1 MLSDKSYDMAATIF
15 FHKPL
20 YLYTVMSA
28 IVVERIKSSVYKI
41 YKIYM
46 ILNHAI
52 LLQRS
57 KLIAVLSLIFVF
69 TAMDALLA
77 SQHRVMAQQQ
87 QPQNSTIADVV
98 SRKEE
103 RGDSLSLN
111 SIFKQV
117 ENSVVQ
123 ITRKVPQP
131 SSILPR
137 PESENASALGSG
149 FIYDN
154 KGHIVTNNHVIG
166 DAKIVDITLVDGNR
180 YTANVTGTD
189 IFNDIAVIE
198 IVENNLTQQS
208 PPLNPLIIGNSSELE
223 VGEQVIAIG
232 NPFGLVGTMTTGIVS
247 QTGQIIEDPETGFSI
262 PNAIQ
267 TDALINPGNSGGPL
281 LNMNGQVIGMNTAGI
296 SGIGLA
302 IPSNA
307 ITRIVPELIEK
318 GNYTHPWLGLT
329 VATLTSDL
337 AESVE
342 GLERNFKGV
351 LVDSIVKNGPADKA
365 GVNGSIT
372 DQYGQKHGGDIIT
385 AVDGH
390 NIIKIEDLNS
400 YLEEQKKVGDKI
412 TLTIYRNGQFLD
424 LETTLQ
430 ERPSPLLYLT
440 EVPSSP
446 VPP

>member
-1 MLSDKSYDMAATIF
+1 MKRSSQFNLTKESIVLFTFGLMFILYSALTGDYYATLHVQAQLSQQQQQQEQQNSTVSD
-15 FHKPL
+15 
-20 YLYTVMSA
+20 VMSA
-28 IVVERIKSSVYKI
+28 
-41 YKIYM
+41 
-46 ILNHAI
+46 
-52 LLQRS
+52 
-57 KLIAVLSLIFVF
+57 
-69 TAMDALLA
+69 
-77 SQHRVMAQQQ
+77 
-87 QPQNSTIADVV
+87 
-98 SRKEE
+98 KEE
-103 RGDSLSLN
+103 QGGDSLSLN

-123 ITRKVPQP
+123 ITRKVPPP
-131 SSILPR
+131 SSILPPS
-137 PESENASALGSG
+137 PESENATALGSG
-149 FIYDN
+149 FVYDN
-154 KGHIVTNNHVIG
+154 KGHIITNNHVVG
-166 DAKIVDITLVDGNR
+166 NAKIVDITLVDGNR

-198 IVENNLTQQS
+198 IVGNLTQ
-208 PPLNPLIIGNSSELE
+208 PPPALKPLIIGNSSALE

-247 QTGQIIEDPETGFSI
+247 QMGQMIEDQETGFSI

-281 LNMNGQVIGMNTAGI
+281 LNMNGQVIGINTAGL

-307 ITRIVPELIEK
+307 ITRIVPALIEK

-329 VATLTSDL
+329 AATLTSDL
-337 AESVE
+337 AESVK

-351 LVDSIVKNGPADKA
+351 LVDSIVKDGPADKV
-365 GVNGSIT
+365 GLNGSST
-372 DQYGQKHGGDIIT
+372 DQYGKKHGGDIIT

-390 NIIKIEDLNS
+390 NVIKIEDFIS

-424 LETTLQ
+424 LEIILQ

-440 EVPSSP
+440 EMPSSP
-446 VPP
+446 VP

>member
-1 MLSDKSYDMAATIF
+1 MFILYSALTDDYYATLHVQAQLS
-15 FHKPL
+15 
-20 YLYTVMSA
+20 
-28 IVVERIKSSVYKI
+28 
-41 YKIYM
+41 
-46 ILNHAI
+46 
-52 LLQRS
+52 
-57 KLIAVLSLIFVF
+57 
-69 TAMDALLA
+69 
-77 SQHRVMAQQQ
+77 QQQ
-87 QPQNSTIADVV
+87 QQEQQNSIVLDVV
-98 SRKEE
+98 SAKEE
-103 RGDSLSLN
+103 KVGDSLSLS

-123 ITRKVPQP
+123 ITRKVPPP
-131 SSILPR
+131 SSISPPS
-137 PESENASALGSG
+137 PESENVTALGSG
-149 FIYDN
+149 FVYDN
-154 KGHIVTNNHVIG
+154 KGHIITNNHVVG
-166 DAKIVDITLVDGNR
+166 NAKIVDITFVDGNR

-189 IFNDIAVIE
+189 IFSDIAVIE
-198 IVENNLTQQS
+198 IVENNLTQS
-208 PPLNPLIIGNSSELE
+208 PPPPPKPLIIGNSSALE

-247 QTGQIIEDPETGFSI
+247 QTGQIIEDSETGFSI

-281 LNMNGQVIGMNTAGI
+281 LNMKGQVIGINTAGL

-307 ITRIVPELIEK
+307 ITRIVPALIEK

-329 VATLTSDL
+329 AATLTSDL

-351 LVDSIVKNGPADKA
+351 LIDSIVKDGPADKV
-365 GVNGSIT
+365 GLNGSVT
-372 DQYGQKHGGDIIT
+372 DQYGEKHGGDIIT

-390 NIIKIEDLNS
+390 NVIKIEDLIS

-424 LETTLQ
+424 LEMTLQ

-446 VPP
+446 VP

>member
-1 MLSDKSYDMAATIF
+1 MIFSHAML
-15 FHKPL
+15 H
-20 YLYTVMSA
+20 
-28 IVVERIKSSVYKI
+28 
-41 YKIYM
+41 
-46 ILNHAI
+46 
-52 LLQRS
+52 RS
-57 KLIAVLSLIFVF
+57 KLKIVLSIIFVF
-69 TAMDALLA
+69 TTMIVLLI
-77 SQHRVMAQQQ
+77 SQHPVMAQQQ
-87 QPQNSTIADVV
+87 NSTVV
-98 SRKEE
+98 DAVAAK
-103 RGDSLSLN
+103 DSLSLN

-123 ITRKVPQP
+123 ITRKVPP
-131 SSILPR
+131 SSILPI
-137 PESENASALGSG
+137 PESENTSALGSG
-149 FIYDN
+149 FVYDN
-154 KGHIVTNNHVIG
+154 KGRIITNNHVVG

-180 YTANVTGTD
+180 YTANVIGTD
-189 IFNDIAVIE
+189 IFSDIAVIE
-198 IVENNLTQQS
+198 IVENLTEQSS
-208 PPLNPLIIGNSSELE
+208 PPLRPLIIGNSSELE

-232 NPFGLVGTMTTGIVS
+232 NPFGLAGTMTTGIIS
-247 QTGQIIEDPETGFSI
+247 QTGRLLPDTQTGFSI

-281 LNMNGQVIGMNTAGI
+281 LNMNGQVIGMNTAGLFG
-296 SGIGLA
+296 SGIGFA

-307 ITRIVPELIEK
+307 ITRIVPALIEK

-329 VATLTSDL
+329 AATLTSDL

-342 GLERNFKGV
+342 GLETNFKGV
-351 LVDSIVKNGPADKA
+351 LVDSIVKNGPADKV

-372 DQYGQKHGGDIIT
+372 DQYGEKRGGDIIT

-390 NIIKIEDLNS
+390 NVIQIEDFIS

-424 LETTLQ
+424 LEMTLQ

-440 EVPSSP
+440 EMPSP

>member
-1 MLSDKSYDMAATIF
+1 MDSCSILYSALTGDYYATLHVQAQLS
-15 FHKPL
+15 
-20 YLYTVMSA
+20 
-28 IVVERIKSSVYKI
+28 
-41 YKIYM
+41 
-46 ILNHAI
+46 
-52 LLQRS
+52 
-57 KLIAVLSLIFVF
+57 
-69 TAMDALLA
+69 
-77 SQHRVMAQQQ
+77 QQQ
-87 QPQNSTIADVV
+87 QQQEQQNSTVSDVV
-98 SRKEE
+98 SAKEE
-103 RGDSLSLN
+103 QGGDSLSLN

-123 ITRKVPQP
+123 ITRKVPPPQ
-131 SSILPR
+131 SILPPS
-137 PESENASALGSG
+137 PESKNATALGSG
-149 FIYDN
+149 FVYDN
-154 KGHIVTNNHVIG
+154 QGHIITNNHVVG
-166 DAKIVDITLVDGNR
+166 NAKIVDITLVDGNR

-189 IFNDIAVIE
+189 IYSDIAVIE
-198 IVENNLTQQS
+198 IVGNITQ
-208 PPLNPLIIGNSSELE
+208 PPPALKPLIIGNSSALE

-247 QTGQIIEDPETGFSI
+247 QTGQMIEDQETGFSI

-281 LNMNGQVIGMNTAGI
+281 LNMNGQVIGINTAGL

-307 ITRIVPELIEK
+307 ITRIVPALIEK

-329 VATLTSDL
+329 AATLTSDL
-337 AESVE
+337 AESVK

-351 LVDSIVKNGPADKA
+351 LVDSIVKDGPADKV
-365 GVNGSIT
+365 GLNGSST
-372 DQYGQKHGGDIIT
+372 DQYGKKHGGDIIT

-390 NIIKIEDLNS
+390 NVIKIEDFIS

-424 LETTLQ
+424 LEIILQ

-440 EVPSSP
+440 EMPSSP
-446 VPP
+446 VP

>member
-1 MLSDKSYDMAATIF
+1 MIF
-15 FHKPL
+15 
-20 YLYTVMSA
+20 
-28 IVVERIKSSVYKI
+28 
-41 YKIYM
+41 
-46 ILNHAI
+46 NHTI
-52 LLQRS
+52 LLHRS
-57 KLIAVLSLIFVF
+57 KLIVLYVIFVF
-69 TAMDALLA
+69 TAMDALLIF
-77 SQHRVMAQQQ
+77 QHPVMAQQHQ
-87 QPQNSTIADVV
+87 QQQQQNSTVADVV
-98 SRKEE
+98 SAKEE
-103 RGDSLSLN
+103 EEEKGGDSLSLN

-123 ITRKVPQP
+123 ITRKVPPP
-131 SSILPR
+131 SSILPPS
-137 PESENASALGSG
+137 PESENATALGSG
-149 FIYDN
+149 FVYDN
-154 KGHIVTNNHVIG
+154 KGHIVTNNHVVG
-166 DAKIVDITLVDGNR
+166 NAKIVDITFVDGNR

-189 IFNDIAVIE
+189 IFSDIAVIE
-198 IVENNLTQQS
+198 IVENNLTQS
-208 PPLNPLIIGNSSELE
+208 PPPLKPLIIGNSSALE

-247 QTGQIIEDPETGFSI
+247 QTGQMIEDPESGFSI

-281 LNMNGQVIGMNTAGI
+281 LNMNGQVIGINTAGF

-307 ITRIVPELIEK
+307 ITRIVPALIEK

-329 VATLTSDL
+329 AATLTSDL

-351 LVDSIVKNGPADKA
+351 LIDSIVKDGPADKV
-365 GVNGSIT
+365 GLNGSVT
-372 DQYGQKHGGDIIT
+372 DQYGEKHGGDIIT

-390 NIIKIEDLNS
+390 NVIKIEDLIS

-424 LETTLQ
+424 LKISLQ

-446 VPP
+446 VP

>member
-1 MLSDKSYDMAATIF
+1 MKRSNQFNLTKESIVLFTFGLMFILYSALTDDYYATLHVQAQLS
-15 FHKPL
+15 
-20 YLYTVMSA
+20 
-28 IVVERIKSSVYKI
+28 
-41 YKIYM
+41 
-46 ILNHAI
+46 
-52 LLQRS
+52 
-57 KLIAVLSLIFVF
+57 
-69 TAMDALLA
+69 
-77 SQHRVMAQQQ
+77 QQQ
-87 QPQNSTIADVV
+87 QQEQQNSIVLDVV
-98 SRKEE
+98 SAKEE
-103 RGDSLSLN
+103 KGGDSLSLN
-111 SIFKQV
+111 NIFKQV

-123 ITRKVPQP
+123 ITRKVPPP
-131 SSILPR
+131 SSISPPS
-137 PESENASALGSG
+137 PESENATALGSG
-149 FIYDN
+149 FVYDN
-154 KGHIVTNNHVIG
+154 KGHIITNNHVVG
-166 DAKIVDITLVDGNR
+166 NAKIVDVTLVDGNR
-180 YTANVTGTD
+180 YTANVIGTD

-198 IVENNLTQQS
+198 IVENLTQQS
-208 PPLNPLIIGNSSELE
+208 PPLPPKPLMIGNSSELE

-232 NPFGLVGTMTTGIVS
+232 NPFGLVSTMTTGIVS
-247 QTGQIIEDPETGFSI
+247 QTGQTIEDPESGVSI

-281 LNMNGQVIGMNTAGI
+281 LNMNGQVIGMNTAGF

-307 ITRIVPELIEK
+307 ITRIVPALIEK

-337 AESVE
+337 AESVG

-351 LVDSIVKNGPADKA
+351 LVDSIVRNGPADKG

-372 DQYGQKHGGDIIT
+372 DQYGEKHGGDIIT

-390 NIIKIEDLNS
+390 NVIRTEDLVS
-400 YLEEQKKVGDKI
+400 YLEEHKKVGDKI
-412 TLTIYRNGQFLD
+412 TLTIYRNGQFID
-424 LETTLQ
+424 LETILQ

>member
-1 MLSDKSYDMAATIF
+1 MIF
-15 FHKPL
+15 
-20 YLYTVMSA
+20 
-28 IVVERIKSSVYKI
+28 
-41 YKIYM
+41 
-46 ILNHAI
+46 NHTI
-52 LLQRS
+52 LLHRS
-57 KLIAVLSLIFVF
+57 KLIVLYVIFVF
-69 TAMDALLA
+69 TAIDALLTF
-77 SQHRVMAQQQ
+77 QHPVMAQQQ
-87 QPQNSTIADVV
+87 QQQQQNSTVADVV
-98 SRKEE
+98 SAKEE
-103 RGDSLSLN
+103 EKGGDSLSLN

-123 ITRKVPQP
+123 ITRKVPPP
-131 SSILPR
+131 SSILPPS
-137 PESENASALGSG
+137 PESENATALGSG
-149 FIYDN
+149 FVYDN
-154 KGHIVTNNHVIG
+154 KGHIVTNNHVVG
-166 DAKIVDITLVDGNR
+166 NAKIVDITFVDGNR

-189 IFNDIAVIE
+189 IFSDIAVIE
-198 IVENNLTQQS
+198 IVDNNLTQYP
-208 PPLNPLIIGNSSELE
+208 PPLLKPLIIGNSSALE

-247 QTGQIIEDPETGFSI
+247 QTGQIIEDSETGFSI

-281 LNMNGQVIGMNTAGI
+281 LNMKGQVIGINTAGL

-307 ITRIVPELIEK
+307 ITRIVPALIEK

-329 VATLTSDL
+329 AATLTSDL

-351 LVDSIVKNGPADKA
+351 LIDSIVKDGPADKV
-365 GVNGSIT
+365 GLNGSVT
-372 DQYGQKHGGDIIT
+372 DQYGEKHGGDIIT

-390 NIIKIEDLNS
+390 NVIKIEDLIS

-424 LETTLQ
+424 LEITLQ

-446 VPP
+446 VP

>member
-1 MLSDKSYDMAATIF
+1 M
-15 FHKPL
+15 
-20 YLYTVMSA
+20 V
-28 IVVERIKSSVYKI
+28 
-41 YKIYM
+41 
-46 ILNHAI
+46 
-52 LLQRS
+52 
-57 KLIAVLSLIFVF
+57 
-69 TAMDALLA
+69 
-77 SQHRVMAQQQ
+77 
-87 QPQNSTIADVV
+87 STN
-98 SRKEE
+98 
-103 RGDSLSLN
+103 DSLSLN
-111 SIFKQV
+111 SIFKEV

-123 ITRKVPQP
+123 ITRKVPP
-131 SSILPR
+131 SSILSPS

-149 FIYDN
+149 FVYDN
-154 KGHIVTNNHVIG
+154 KGRIITNNHVVG

-189 IFNDIAVIE
+189 IFSDIAVIE
-198 IVENNLTQQS
+198 IVENLTELS
-208 PPLNPLIIGNSSELE
+208 SLPPPLNPLIIGNSSELE

-232 NPFGLVGTMTTGIVS
+232 NPFGLAGTMTTGIIS
-247 QTGQIIEDPETGFSI
+247 NAERLLPIGGLGFSI

-281 LNMNGQVIGMNTAGI
+281 LNMNGQVIGMNTATFASDTSGF

-307 ITRIVPELIEK
+307 ITRIVPALIEK

-329 VATLTSDL
+329 AATLTSDL

-351 LVDSIVKNGPADKA
+351 LVDSIVKDGPADKA

-372 DQYGQKHGGDIIT
+372 DQYGERRGGDIIT
-385 AVDGH
+385 AVDEH
-390 NIIKIEDLNS
+390 NVIQMEDFIS

-424 LETTLQ
+424 LEMTLQ

-440 EVPSSP
+440 EAPSP

>member
-1 MLSDKSYDMAATIF
+1 MKRSNQFNLTKESIVLFTFGLMFILYSVLSDDYYATL
-15 FHKPL
+15 H
-20 YLYTVMSA
+20 VQA
-28 IVVERIKSSVYKI
+28 
-41 YKIYM
+41 
-46 ILNHAI
+46 
-52 LLQRS
+52 Q
-57 KLIAVLSLIFVF
+57 LS
-69 TAMDALLA
+69 
-77 SQHRVMAQQQ
+77 QQQ
-87 QPQNSTIADVV
+87 QQEQQNSTVLDAM
-98 SRKEE
+98 SAKEE
-103 RGDSLSLN
+103 KGGDSLSLN

-123 ITRKVPQP
+123 ITRKVPPP
-131 SSILPR
+131 SSILPPS
-137 PESENASALGSG
+137 PESENATALGSG
-149 FIYDN
+149 FVYDS
-154 KGHIVTNNHVIG
+154 KGHIITNNHVVG
-166 DAKIVDITLVDGNR
+166 NAKIVDVTLVDGNR

-189 IFNDIAVIE
+189 IFSDIAVIE

-208 PPLNPLIIGNSSELE
+208 PPPLKPLMIGNSSALE

-247 QTGQIIEDPETGFSI
+247 QTGQIIVDDPESGLSI

-281 LNMNGQVIGMNTAGI
+281 LNMNGQVIGMNTAGV

-302 IPSNA
+302 IPSNT
-307 ITRIVPELIEK
+307 ITRIVPALIEK

-329 VATLTSDL
+329 AATLTSDL

-351 LVDSIVKNGPADKA
+351 LVDSIVKNGSADKG

-372 DQYGQKHGGDIIT
+372 DQYGKKNGGDIIT

-390 NIIKIEDLNS
+390 NVIKIEDLVS
-400 YLEEQKKVGDKI
+400 YLEEHKKVGDKI

-424 LETTLQ
+424 LEMTLQ

-440 EVPSSP
+440 KVPSSP

>member
-1 MLSDKSYDMAATIF
+1 ML
-15 FHKPL
+15 H
-20 YLYTVMSA
+20 
-28 IVVERIKSSVYKI
+28 
-41 YKIYM
+41 
-46 ILNHAI
+46 
-52 LLQRS
+52 RS
-57 KLIAVLSLIFVF
+57 KLKIVLSIIFVF
-69 TAMDALLA
+69 TTMIVLLI
-77 SQHRVMAQQQ
+77 SQHPVMAQQQ
-87 QPQNSTIADVV
+87 QQQQNSTVV
-98 SRKEE
+98 DMVSAKDDES
-103 RGDSLSLN
+103 SLSLN

-123 ITRKVPQP
+123 ITRKVPP
-131 SSILPR
+131 SSILPI
-137 PESENASALGSG
+137 PESENTSALGSG
-149 FIYDN
+149 FVYDN
-154 KGHIVTNNHVIG
+154 KGRIITNSHVVD

-189 IFNDIAVIE
+189 IFSDIAVIE
-198 IVENNLTQQS
+198 IVENLTQQS

-232 NPFGLVGTMTTGIVS
+232 NPFGLAGTMTTGIIS
-247 QTGQIIEDPETGFSI
+247 QTGRLLPDPQTGFSI

-267 TDALINPGNSGGPL
+267 TDTIINPGNSGGPL
-281 LNMNGQVIGMNTAGI
+281 LNMKGQVIGMNTAGLFG
-296 SGIGLA
+296 SGIGFA

-307 ITRIVPELIEK
+307 ITRIVPALIEK

-329 VATLTSDL
+329 AATLTSDL
-337 AESVE
+337 ADSVE
-342 GLERNFKGV
+342 GLETNFKGV
-351 LVDSIVKNGPADKA
+351 LVDSIVKDGPADKV

-372 DQYGQKHGGDIIT
+372 DQYGEKRGGDIIT

-390 NIIKIEDLNS
+390 NVIQIEDFIS

-424 LETTLQ
+424 LEMTLQ

-440 EVPSSP
+440 EVPSP

>member
-1 MLSDKSYDMAATIF
+1 MKRSSQLKLTKELKLLLFTFGIIIILLYFALPDYYYYRTLHVQAQLSQQQQQQEQQNSTVSD
-15 FHKPL
+15 
-20 YLYTVMSA
+20 VMSA
-28 IVVERIKSSVYKI
+28 
-41 YKIYM
+41 
-46 ILNHAI
+46 
-52 LLQRS
+52 
-57 KLIAVLSLIFVF
+57 
-69 TAMDALLA
+69 
-77 SQHRVMAQQQ
+77 
-87 QPQNSTIADVV
+87 
-98 SRKEE
+98 KEE
-103 RGDSLSLN
+103 QGGDSLSLN

-123 ITRKVPQP
+123 ITRKVPPP
-131 SSILPR
+131 SSILPPS
-137 PESENASALGSG
+137 PESENATALGSG
-149 FIYDN
+149 FVYDN
-154 KGHIVTNNHVIG
+154 KGHIITNNHVVG
-166 DAKIVDITLVDGNR
+166 NAKIVDITLVDGNR

-198 IVENNLTQQS
+198 IVGNLTQ
-208 PPLNPLIIGNSSELE
+208 PPPALKPLIIGNSSALE

-247 QTGQIIEDPETGFSI
+247 QTGQMIEDQETGFSI

-281 LNMNGQVIGMNTAGI
+281 LNMNGQVIGINTAGL

-307 ITRIVPELIEK
+307 ITRIVPALIEK

-329 VATLTSDL
+329 AATLTSDL
-337 AESVE
+337 AESVK

-351 LVDSIVKNGPADKA
+351 LVDSIVKDGPADKV
-365 GVNGSIT
+365 GLNGSST
-372 DQYGQKHGGDIIT
+372 DQYGKKHGGDIIT

-390 NIIKIEDLNS
+390 NVIKIEDFIS

-424 LETTLQ
+424 LEITLQ

-440 EVPSSP
+440 EMPSSP
-446 VPP
+446 LP

>member
-1 MLSDKSYDMAATIF
+1 MKRSNQFNLTKESIVLFTFGLMFILYSALTDDYYATLHVQAQLS
-15 FHKPL
+15 
-20 YLYTVMSA
+20 
-28 IVVERIKSSVYKI
+28 
-41 YKIYM
+41 
-46 ILNHAI
+46 
-52 LLQRS
+52 
-57 KLIAVLSLIFVF
+57 
-69 TAMDALLA
+69 
-77 SQHRVMAQQQ
+77 QQQ
-87 QPQNSTIADVV
+87 QQEQQNSIVLDVV
-98 SRKEE
+98 SAKEE
-103 RGDSLSLN
+103 KGGNSLSLN

-123 ITRKVPQP
+123 ITRKVPPP
-131 SSILPR
+131 SSISPPS
-137 PESENASALGSG
+137 PESENATALGSG
-149 FIYDN
+149 FVYDN
-154 KGHIVTNNHVIG
+154 KGHIITNNHVVG
-166 DAKIVDITLVDGNR
+166 NAKIVDVTLVDGNR
-180 YTANVTGTD
+180 YTANVIGTD

-198 IVENNLTQQS
+198 IVENLTQQS
-208 PPLNPLIIGNSSELE
+208 PPPQPLMIGNSSELE

-232 NPFGLVGTMTTGIVS
+232 NPFGLVGIMTTGIVS
-247 QTGQIIEDPETGFSI
+247 QTGQTIEDPESGLSI

-307 ITRIVPELIEK
+307 ITRIVPALIEK

-337 AESVE
+337 AESVG

-351 LVDSIVKNGPADKA
+351 LVDSIVRNGPADKA

-372 DQYGQKHGGDIIT
+372 DQYGEKHGGDIIT

-390 NIIKIEDLNS
+390 NVIRTEDLVS
-400 YLEEQKKVGDKI
+400 YLEEHKKVGDKI
-412 TLTIYRNGQFLD
+412 TLTIYRNGQFID
-424 LETTLQ
+424 LETILQ